1 MEISQNDGLSLLDII
16 KLIWKR
22 KILVGIITLIVL
34 IISLMLILFWYNPNN
49 ATYQADFE
57 LTFSGSDQDIYPT
70 GKKFNYRDIV
80 SLDRL
85 NKIKQ
90 SNSKYSKINI
100 DKLYDENNI
109 RISRL
114 ASSDITKIS
123 NNYSIVIADSGIN
136 DEKVIKDFISD
147 LLKDVTNE
155 IIVDVNSISYTY
167 NFSGIDNY
175 SLYTDVLNFLIYQK
189 DIIINAYENLILTYG
204 ESYSIDGTTLN
215 AKLSTINNTIKNLS
229 LDGLLSIAEQNR
241 YVIDSQDVEN
251 YNSLIATRI
260 SSLLRIKEKN
270 DLIIDSYSTLGSLI
284 VYEPEDIQQRI
295 AQNASIVLQLRN
307 LLNSYNETNY
317 SFTNEDILAPSL
329 PSEEYK
335 LSIESVYKEINDLVI
350 DLENDVKAMGSD
362 SLILNFES
370 NSIVE
375 KSGTIN
381 IFIAIV
387 AGLVLG
393 LILGSVVV
401 LIIDIPRLNKNNK
414 IDNLVA

>member
-22 KILVGIITLIVL
+22 KILVVIITLIVL

-284 VYEPEDIQQRI
+284 VYEDIQQRI

-335 LSIESVYKEINDLVI
+335 LTIESVYKEINDLAI

>member
-22 KILVGIITLIVL
+22 KILVSIITLIVL
-34 IISLMLILFWYNPNN
+34 IISLLLILFWYNPNN
-49 ATYQADFE
+49 ATYQSDFE

-114 ASSDITKIS
+114 ASSDTTKIS

-167 NFSGIDNY
+167 NFSEVDNY

-260 SSLLRIKEKN
+260 SS
-270 DLIIDSYSTLGSLI
+270 
-284 VYEPEDIQQRI
+284 
-295 AQNASIVLQLRN
+295 
-307 LLNSYNETNY
+307 
-317 SFTNEDILAPSL
+317 
-329 PSEEYK
+329 
-335 LSIESVYKEINDLVI
+335 
-350 DLENDVKAMGSD
+350 
-362 SLILNFES
+362 
-370 NSIVE
+370 
-375 KSGTIN
+375 
-381 IFIAIV
+381 
-387 AGLVLG
+387 
-393 LILGSVVV
+393 
-401 LIIDIPRLNKNNK
+401 
-414 IDNLVA
+414 

>member
-34 IISLMLILFWYNPNN
+34 IISLLLILFWYNPNN
-49 ATYQADFE
+49 ATYQSDFE

-114 ASSDITKIS
+114 ASSDTTKIS

-167 NFSGIDNY
+167 NFSGVDNY

-229 LDGLLSIAEQNR
+229 LNGLLSMAEQNR

-251 YNSLIATRI
+251 YNSLITTRI
-260 SSLLRIKEKN
+260 SSLLRIKEEN
-270 DLIIDSYSTLGSLI
+270 DLIINSYSTLGSLI
-284 VYEPEDIQQRI
+284 VYEDIQKRI

-307 LLNSYNETNY
+307 LLNSYNEANY

-335 LSIESVYKEINDLVI
+335 LTIESVYKEINDLAI

-387 AGLVLG
+387 GGLVLG
-393 LILGSVVV
+393 VILGSVVV

>member
-34 IISLMLILFWYNPNN
+34 IISLLLILFWYNPNN
-49 ATYQADFE
+49 ATYQSDFE

-114 ASSDITKIS
+114 ASSDTTKIS
-123 NNYSIVIADSGIN
+123 NNYSIVVADSGIN
-136 DEKVIKDFISD
+136 DEKVIKDFIND

-167 NFSGIDNY
+167 NFSGVDNY

-229 LDGLLSIAEQNR
+229 LNGLLSMAEQNR

-251 YNSLIATRI
+251 YNSLITTRI
-260 SSLLRIKEKN
+260 SSLLRIKEEN
-270 DLIIDSYSTLGSLI
+270 DLIINSYSNLGSLI
-284 VYEPEDIQQRI
+284 VYEDIQKRI

-335 LSIESVYKEINDLVI
+335 LTIESVYKEINDLAI

-387 AGLVLG
+387 GGLVLG
-393 LILGSVVV
+393 VILGSVVV

>member
-229 LDGLLSIAEQNR
+229 LDGLLSMAEQNR

-284 VYEPEDIQQRI
+284 VYEDIQQRI

>member
-167 NFSGIDNY
+167 NFSGVDNY

-284 VYEPEDIQQRI
+284 VYEDIQQRI

>member
-34 IISLMLILFWYNPNN
+34 IISLLLILFWYNPNN
-49 ATYQADFE
+49 ATYQSDFE

-229 LDGLLSIAEQNR
+229 LNGLLSMAEQNR

-251 YNSLIATRI
+251 YNSLITTRI
-260 SSLLRIKEKN
+260 SSLLRIKEEN
-270 DLIIDSYSTLGSLI
+270 DLIINSYSTLGSLI
-284 VYEPEDIQQRI
+284 VYEDIQKRI

-335 LSIESVYKEINDLVI
+335 LSIESVYKEINDLAI
-350 DLENDVKAMGSD
+350 DLENDIKAMGSD

-387 AGLVLG
+387 GGLILG
-393 LILGSVVV
+393 VILGSVVV

>member
-34 IISLMLILFWYNPNN
+34 IISLLLILFWYNPNN
-49 ATYQADFE
+49 ATYQSDFE

-114 ASSDITKIS
+114 ASNDTTKIS

-167 NFSGIDNY
+167 NFSGVDNY

-229 LDGLLSIAEQNR
+229 LNGLLSMAEQNR

-251 YNSLIATRI
+251 YNSLITTRI
-260 SSLLRIKEKN
+260 SSLLRIKEEN
-270 DLIIDSYSTLGSLI
+270 DLIINSYSTLGSLI
-284 VYEPEDIQQRI
+284 VYEDIQKRI

-335 LSIESVYKEINDLVI
+335 LSIESVYKEINDLAI
-350 DLENDVKAMGSD
+350 DLENDIKAMGSD
-362 SLILNFES
+362 SLVLNFES

-387 AGLVLG
+387 GGLILG
-393 LILGSVVV
+393 VILGSVVV

>member
-1 MEISQNDGLSLLDII
+1 MEISQNNGLSLLDII

-34 IISLMLILFWYNPNN
+34 IISLLLILFWYNPNN
-49 ATYQADFE
+49 ATYQSDFE

-114 ASSDITKIS
+114 ASSDTTKIS

-167 NFSGIDNY
+167 NFSGVDNY

-229 LDGLLSIAEQNR
+229 LNGLLSMAEQNR
-241 YVIDSQDVEN
+241 YVLDSQDVEN
-251 YNSLIATRI
+251 YNSLITTRI
-260 SSLLRIKEKN
+260 SSLLRIKEEN
-270 DLIIDSYSTLGSLI
+270 DLIINSYSTLGSLI
-284 VYEPEDIQQRI
+284 VYEDIQKRI

-335 LSIESVYKEINDLVI
+335 LTIESVYKEINDLAI

-387 AGLVLG
+387 GGLVLG

>member
-1 MEISQNDGLSLLDII
+1 MEISQNNGLSLLDII

-167 NFSGIDNY
+167 NFSGVDNY

-284 VYEPEDIQQRI
+284 VYEDIQQRI

-393 LILGSVVV
+393 VILGSVVV

>member
-34 IISLMLILFWYNPNN
+34 IISLLLILFWYNPNN

-284 VYEPEDIQQRI
+284 VYEDIQQRI

-387 AGLVLG
+387 GGLVLG

>member
-34 IISLMLILFWYNPNN
+34 IISLLLILFWYNPNN

-114 ASSDITKIS
+114 ASSDTTKIS

-167 NFSGIDNY
+167 NFSGVDNY

-229 LDGLLSIAEQNR
+229 LNGLLSMAEQNR

-260 SSLLRIKEKN
+260 SSLLRIKEEN
-270 DLIIDSYSTLGSLI
+270 DLIINSYSTLGSLI
-284 VYEPEDIQQRI
+284 VYEDIQKRI

>member
-34 IISLMLILFWYNPNN
+34 IISLLLILFWYNPNN
-49 ATYQADFE
+49 ATYQSDFE

-114 ASSDITKIS
+114 ASSDTTKIS
-123 NNYSIVIADSGIN
+123 NNYSIVIANSGIN

-167 NFSGIDNY
+167 NFSGVDNY

-229 LDGLLSIAEQNR
+229 LNGLLSMAEQNR

-251 YNSLIATRI
+251 YNSLITTRI
-260 SSLLRIKEKN
+260 SSLLRIKEEN
-270 DLIIDSYSTLGSLI
+270 DLIINSYSTLGSLI
-284 VYEPEDIQQRI
+284 VYEDIQKRI

-335 LSIESVYKEINDLVI
+335 LTIESVYKEINDLAI

-387 AGLVLG
+387 GGLVLG
-393 LILGSVVV
+393 VILGSVVV

>member
-1 MEISQNDGLSLLDII
+1 MEISQNNGLSLLDII

-34 IISLMLILFWYNPNN
+34 IISLLLILFWYNPNN
-49 ATYQADFE
+49 ATYQSDFE

-80 SLDRL
+80 SLDKL

-114 ASSDITKIS
+114 ASSDTTKIS

-167 NFSGIDNY
+167 NFSGVDNY

-229 LDGLLSIAEQNR
+229 LNGLLSMAEQNR
-241 YVIDSQDVEN
+241 YVLDSQDVEN
-251 YNSLIATRI
+251 YNSLITTRI
-260 SSLLRIKEKN
+260 SSLLRIKEEN
-270 DLIIDSYSTLGSLI
+270 DLIINSYSTLGSLI
-284 VYEPEDIQQRI
+284 VYEDIQKRI

-335 LSIESVYKEINDLVI
+335 LTIESVYKEINDLAI

-387 AGLVLG
+387 GGLVLG

>member
-1 MEISQNDGLSLLDII
+1 MEISQNNGLSLLDII

-167 NFSGIDNY
+167 NFSGVDNY

-284 VYEPEDIQQRI
+284 VYEDIQQRI

>member
-34 IISLMLILFWYNPNN
+34 IISLLLILFWYNPNN
-49 ATYQADFE
+49 ATYQSDFE

-114 ASSDITKIS
+114 ASSDTTKIS
-123 NNYSIVIADSGIN
+123 NSYSIVIADSGIN

-167 NFSGIDNY
+167 NFSGVDNY

-229 LDGLLSIAEQNR
+229 LNGLLSMAEQNR

-251 YNSLIATRI
+251 YNSLITTRI
-260 SSLLRIKEKN
+260 SSLLRIKEEN
-270 DLIIDSYSTLGSLI
+270 DLIINSYSTLGSLI
-284 VYEPEDIQQRI
+284 VYEDVQKRI

-307 LLNSYNETNY
+307 LLNSYNEANY

-335 LSIESVYKEINDLVI
+335 LSIESVYKEINDLAI

-387 AGLVLG
+387 GGLVLG
-393 LILGSVVV
+393 VILGSVVV

>member
-34 IISLMLILFWYNPNN
+34 IISLLLILFWYNPNN

-284 VYEPEDIQQRI
+284 VYEDIQQRI
-295 AQNASIVLQLRN
+295 GSEIPYKKVLEQMKAMLAAGIVESVGENRWVK
-307 LLNSYNETNY
+307 
-317 SFTNEDILAPSL
+317 
-329 PSEEYK
+329 YK
-335 LSIESVYKEINDLVI
+335 LRK
-350 DLENDVKAMGSD
+350 
-362 SLILNFES
+362 
-370 NSIVE
+370 
-375 KSGTIN
+375 
-381 IFIAIV
+381 
-387 AGLVLG
+387 
-393 LILGSVVV
+393 
-401 LIIDIPRLNKNNK
+401 
-414 IDNLVA
+414 

>member
-34 IISLMLILFWYNPNN
+34 IISLLLILFWYNPNN
-49 ATYQADFE
+49 ATYQSDFE

-90 SNSKYSKINI
+90 SNSKYI

-109 RISRL
+109 RMSIL
-114 ASSDITKIS
+114 ASSDTTKIS
-123 NNYSIVIADSGIN
+123 NNYSIVVADSGIN
-136 DEKVIKDFISD
+136 DEKVIKDFIND

-167 NFSGIDNY
+167 NFSGVDNY

-229 LDGLLSIAEQNR
+229 LNGLLSMAEQNR

-251 YNSLIATRI
+251 YNSLITTRI
-260 SSLLRIKEKN
+260 SSLLRIKEEN
-270 DLIIDSYSTLGSLI
+270 DLIINSYSNLGSLI
-284 VYEPEDIQQRI
+284 VYEDIQKRI

-335 LSIESVYKEINDLVI
+335 LTIESVYKEINDLAI

-387 AGLVLG
+387 GGLVLG
-393 LILGSVVV
+393 VILGSVVV

>member
-1 MEISQNDGLSLLDII
+1 MEISQNNGLSLLDII

-114 ASSDITKIS
+114 ASNDTTKIS

-284 VYEPEDIQQRI
+284 VYEDIQQRI

>member
-22 KILVGIITLIVL
+22 KILVVIITLIVL

-284 VYEPEDIQQRI
+284 VYEDIQQRI

>member
-1 MEISQNDGLSLLDII
+1 MEISQNNGLSLLDII

-284 VYEPEDIQQRI
+284 VYEDIQQRI

>member
-34 IISLMLILFWYNPNN
+34 IISLLLILFWYNPNN
-49 ATYQADFE
+49 ATYQSDFE

-114 ASSDITKIS
+114 ASSDTTKIS

-167 NFSGIDNY
+167 NFSGVDNY

-229 LDGLLSIAEQNR
+229 LNGLLSMAEQNR

-251 YNSLIATRI
+251 YNSLITTRI
-260 SSLLRIKEKN
+260 SSLLRIKEEN
-270 DLIIDSYSTLGSLI
+270 DLIINSYSTLGSLI
-284 VYEPEDIQQRI
+284 VYEDIQKRI

-335 LSIESVYKEINDLVI
+335 LSIESVYKEINDLAI
-350 DLENDVKAMGSD
+350 DLENDIKAMGSD
-362 SLILNFES
+362 SLVLNFES

-387 AGLVLG
+387 GGLILG
-393 LILGSVVV
+393 VILGSVVV

>member
-34 IISLMLILFWYNPNN
+34 IISLLLILFWYNPNN

-284 VYEPEDIQQRI
+284 VYEDIQQRI

>member
-34 IISLMLILFWYNPNN
+34 IISLLLILFWYNPNN
-49 ATYQADFE
+49 ATYQSDFE

-114 ASSDITKIS
+114 ASNDTTKIS

-167 NFSGIDNY
+167 NFSGVDNY

-229 LDGLLSIAEQNR
+229 LNGLLSMAEQNR

-251 YNSLIATRI
+251 YNSLITTRI
-260 SSLLRIKEKN
+260 SSLLRIKEEN
-270 DLIIDSYSTLGSLI
+270 DLIINSYSTLGSLI
-284 VYEPEDIQQRI
+284 VYEDIQKRI

-335 LSIESVYKEINDLVI
+335 LSIESVYKEINDLAI
-350 DLENDVKAMGSD
+350 DLENDIKAMGSD
-362 SLILNFES
+362 SLVLNFES

-387 AGLVLG
+387 GGLVLG
-393 LILGSVVV
+393 VILGSVVV

>member
-34 IISLMLILFWYNPNN
+34 IISLLLILFWYNPNN
-49 ATYQADFE
+49 ATYQSDFE

-114 ASSDITKIS
+114 ASSDTTKIS

-167 NFSGIDNY
+167 NFSGVDNY

-229 LDGLLSIAEQNR
+229 LNGLLSMAEQNR

-251 YNSLIATRI
+251 YNSLITTRI
-260 SSLLRIKEKN
+260 SSLLRIKEEN
-270 DLIIDSYSTLGSLI
+270 DLIINSYSTLGSLI
-284 VYEPEDIQQRI
+284 VYEDIQKRI

-335 LSIESVYKEINDLVI
+335 LSIESVYKEINDLAI
-350 DLENDVKAMGSD
+350 DLENDIKAMGSD
-362 SLILNFES
+362 SLVLNFES

-387 AGLVLG
+387 GGLVLG
-393 LILGSVVV
+393 VILGSVVV

>member
-34 IISLMLILFWYNPNN
+34 IISLLLILFWYNPNN
-49 ATYQADFE
+49 ATYQSDFE

-114 ASSDITKIS
+114 ASSDTTKIS

-167 NFSGIDNY
+167 NFSGVDNY

-229 LDGLLSIAEQNR
+229 LNGLLSMAEQNR

-251 YNSLIATRI
+251 YNSLITTRI
-260 SSLLRIKEKN
+260 SSLLRIKEEN
-270 DLIIDSYSTLGSLI
+270 DLIINSYSTLGSLI
-284 VYEPEDIQQRI
+284 VYEDIQKRI

-335 LSIESVYKEINDLVI
+335 LSIESVYKEINDLAI

-393 LILGSVVV
+393 VILGSVVV

>member
-167 NFSGIDNY
+167 NFSGVDNY

-229 LDGLLSIAEQNR
+229 LDGLLSMAEQNR

-284 VYEPEDIQQRI
+284 VYEDIQQRI

>member
-22 KILVGIITLIVL
+22 KILVSIITLIVL
-34 IISLMLILFWYNPNN
+34 IISLLLILFWYNPNN
-49 ATYQADFE
+49 ATYQSDFE

-114 ASSDITKIS
+114 ASSDTTKIS

-167 NFSGIDNY
+167 NFSGVDNY

-229 LDGLLSIAEQNR
+229 LNGLLSMAEQNR

-251 YNSLIATRI
+251 YNSLITTRI
-260 SSLLRIKEKN
+260 SSLLRIKEEN
-270 DLIIDSYSTLGSLI
+270 DLIINSYSTLGSLI
-284 VYEPEDIQQRI
+284 VYEDIQKRI

-335 LSIESVYKEINDLVI
+335 LSIESVYKEINDLAI
-350 DLENDVKAMGSD
+350 DLENDIKAMGSD
-362 SLILNFES
+362 SLVLNFES

-387 AGLVLG
+387 GGLVLG
-393 LILGSVVV
+393 VILGSVVV

>member
-34 IISLMLILFWYNPNN
+34 IISLLLILFWYNPNN
-49 ATYQADFE
+49 ATYQSDFE

-114 ASSDITKIS
+114 ASSDTTKIS

-167 NFSGIDNY
+167 NFSGVDNY

-229 LDGLLSIAEQNR
+229 LNGLLSMAEQNR

-251 YNSLIATRI
+251 YNSLITTRI
-260 SSLLRIKEKN
+260 SSLLRIKEEN
-270 DLIIDSYSTLGSLI
+270 DLIINSYSTLGSLI
-284 VYEPEDIQQRI
+284 VYEDIQKRI

-335 LSIESVYKEINDLVI
+335 LTIESVYKEINDLAI

-387 AGLVLG
+387 GGLVLG

>member
-260 SSLLRIKEKN
+260 SSLLRIKEEN
-270 DLIIDSYSTLGSLI
+270 DLIINSYSNLGSLI
-284 VYEPEDIQQRI
+284 VYEDIQKRI

-335 LSIESVYKEINDLVI
+335 LTIESVYKEINDLVI

>member
-49 ATYQADFE
+49 ATYQSDFE

-167 NFSGIDNY
+167 NFSGVDNY

-229 LDGLLSIAEQNR
+229 LDGLLSMAEQNR
-241 YVIDSQDVEN
+241 YVLDSQDVEN
-251 YNSLIATRI
+251 YNSLITTRI
-260 SSLLRIKEKN
+260 SSLLRIKEEN
-270 DLIIDSYSTLGSLI
+270 DLIINSYSTLGSLI
-284 VYEPEDIQQRI
+284 VYEDIQQRI

-335 LSIESVYKEINDLVI
+335 LSIESVYKKINDLAI

>member
-34 IISLMLILFWYNPNN
+34 IISLLLILFWYNPNN
-49 ATYQADFE
+49 ATYQSDFE
-57 LTFSGSDQDIYPT
+57 LTFSGSDQDLYPT

-114 ASSDITKIS
+114 ASSDTTKIS

-167 NFSGIDNY
+167 NFSGVDNY

-229 LDGLLSIAEQNR
+229 LNGLLSMAEQNR

-251 YNSLIATRI
+251 YNSLITTRI
-260 SSLLRIKEKN
+260 SSLLRIKEEN
-270 DLIIDSYSTLGSLI
+270 DLIINSYSTLGSLI
-284 VYEPEDIQQRI
+284 VYEDIQKRI

-335 LSIESVYKEINDLVI
+335 LSIESVYKEINDLAI

-387 AGLVLG
+387 GGLVLG

>member
-22 KILVGIITLIVL
+22 KILVGIITLIAL
-34 IISLMLILFWYNPNN
+34 IISLLLILFWYNPNN
-49 ATYQADFE
+49 ATYQSDFE

-114 ASSDITKIS
+114 ASSDTTKIS

-167 NFSGIDNY
+167 NFSGVDNY

-229 LDGLLSIAEQNR
+229 LNGLLSMAEQNR

-251 YNSLIATRI
+251 YNSLITTRI
-260 SSLLRIKEKN
+260 SSLLRIKEEN
-270 DLIIDSYSTLGSLI
+270 DLIINSYSTLGSLI
-284 VYEPEDIQQRI
+284 VYEDIQKRI

-307 LLNSYNETNY
+307 LLNSYNEANY

-335 LSIESVYKEINDLVI
+335 LSIESVYKEINDLAI

-387 AGLVLG
+387 GGLVLG

>member
-34 IISLMLILFWYNPNN
+34 IISLLLILFWYNPNN
-49 ATYQADFE
+49 ATYQSDFE

-284 VYEPEDIQQRI
+284 VYEDIQQRI

>member
-34 IISLMLILFWYNPNN
+34 IISLLLILFWYNPNN
-49 ATYQADFE
+49 ATYQSDFE

-114 ASSDITKIS
+114 ASSDTTKIS

-167 NFSGIDNY
+167 NFSGVDNY

-229 LDGLLSIAEQNR
+229 LNGLLSMAEQNR
-241 YVIDSQDVEN
+241 YVLDSQDVEN
-251 YNSLIATRI
+251 YNSLITTRI
-260 SSLLRIKEKN
+260 SSLLRIKEEN
-270 DLIIDSYSTLGSLI
+270 DLIINSYSTLGSLI
-284 VYEPEDIQQRI
+284 VYEDIQKRI

-335 LSIESVYKEINDLVI
+335 LTIESVYKEINDLAI

-387 AGLVLG
+387 GGLVLG

>member
-34 IISLMLILFWYNPNN
+34 IISLLLILFWYNPNN
-49 ATYQADFE
+49 ATYQSDFE

-114 ASSDITKIS
+114 ASSDTTKIS
-123 NNYSIVIADSGIN
+123 NNYSIVVADSGIN
-136 DEKVIKDFISD
+136 DEKVIKDFIND

-167 NFSGIDNY
+167 NFSGVDNY

-229 LDGLLSIAEQNR
+229 LNGLLSMAEQNR

-251 YNSLIATRI
+251 YNSLITTRI
-260 SSLLRIKEKN
+260 SSLLRIKEEN
-270 DLIIDSYSTLGSLI
+270 DLIINSYSNLGSLI
-284 VYEPEDIQQRI
+284 VYEDIQKRI